1 MCRWVCRDFPD
12 LKLAVEKFIL
22 NSFEPT
28 RSVGDTALPF
38 VCVVDE
44 LYASH
49 HTHKHTL
56 LNVCQCMSMLSMYG
70 CVLLTRYIQYRAFF
84 SWSSFPL

>member
-1 MCRWVCRDFPD
+1 MCLLLQFVPLQISVSVAVWCITCVLNVCVYCVCRWVCRDFPD

-44 LYASH
+44 LYASQNIH
-49 HTHKHTL
+49 
-56 LNVCQCMSMLSMYG
+56 C
-70 CVLLTRYIQYRAFF
+70 
-84 SWSSFPL
+84 